1 MNPTVELYQS
11 AVRLGLRLE
20 SRGDMLAVIP
30 AKRCPPEFADTLR
43 QHKRE
48 ILSLLEGQAAGL
60 APDCAPWLHVARQIL
75 AGEFDGLLDNSVR
88 ESLKIGLRSIIH
100 PVCQRALERLNRQS
114 HAQSNDEP

>member
-1 MNPTVELYQS
+1 MTPPELCHE
-11 AVRLGLRLE
+11 AARRGLRLE
-20 SRGDMLAVIP
+20 RRGDMLAVIP

-75 AGEFDGLLDNSVR
+75 AGEFDGADNSTAQ
-88 ESLKIGLRSIIH
+88 SLTIGLRGIRH
-100 PVCQRALERLNRQS
+100 PLCQQALIQLKGAQQS
-114 HAQSNDEP
+114 GD

>member
-1 MNPTVELYQS
+1 MTPPELCHE
-11 AVRLGLRLE
+11 AARRGLRLE
-20 SRGDMLAVIP
+20 RRGDMLAVIP

-75 AGEFDGLLDNSVR
+75 AGEFDALLDNSVR
-88 ESLKIGLRSIIH
+88 ESLNIGLRSIIH
-100 PVCQRALERLNRQS
+100 PVCQRALERLYRQP
-114 HAQSNDEP
+114 HGQSKNEP

>member
-1 MNPTVELYQS
+1 MNQSLELCQR

-20 SRGDMLAVIP
+20 PRGDMLAVIP

-75 AGEFDGLLDNSVR
+75 AGEFDGADNSTVQ
-88 ESLKIGLRSIIH
+88 SLTIGLRGIRH
-100 PVCQRALERLNRQS
+100 TLCQQALVRLKG
-114 HAQSNDEP
+114 AQRSGD